1 MSNPDE
7 LGGVRL
13 PSQNLTGHR
22 TVAGLFARQAEAH
35 RAVRELKAAGFVDEQ
50 IGLALCE
57 TGGPDGIPLCE
68 RIEPDEVIE
77 PVLPTVGAIGGSLI
91 GGWVG
96 LLAGL
101 SALVIPGLGPVLA
114 GGVLGS
120 VLVGAG
126 LGAAGGGVVGA
137 LVRTGLSESEAQH
150 FDNGL
155 QSGGILVTVRT
166 TGRVPEVLGILQRCG
181 ADTGP
186 DDDDASTFIQAQTT
200 PD

>member
-7 LGGVRL
+7 SGGVQL
-13 PSQNLTGHR
+13 PPQNLSGYR

-57 TGGPDGIPLCE
+57 DSGPDGIPLCE
-68 RIEPDEVIE
+68 RIEPDELIE
-77 PVLPTVGAIGGSLI
+77 PALPTVGAIGGSLI

-101 SALVIPGLGPVLA
+101 SALIIPGLGPVLA

-120 VLVGAG
+120 LLVGVG

-137 LVRTGLSESEAQH
+137 LVGTGLSESEAQH
-150 FDNGL
+150 FENGL
-155 QSGGILVTVRT
+155 QSGGILVTVQT
-166 TGRVPEVLGILQRCG
+166 TGRVPEVLAILQRCG

-186 DDDDASTFIQAQTT
+186 DDASTPIQVQTT